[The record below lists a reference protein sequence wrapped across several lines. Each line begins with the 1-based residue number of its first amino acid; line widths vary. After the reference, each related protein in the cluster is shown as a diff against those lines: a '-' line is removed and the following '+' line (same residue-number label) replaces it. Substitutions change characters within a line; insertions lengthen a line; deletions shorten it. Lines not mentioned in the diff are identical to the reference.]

1 MFDFCERRV
10 NREVS
15 QLHLSR
21 FKIVIVRDAFIAVR
35 VGVGL
40 IPARDCVYG
49 TELPR
54 RRRSFPWRNP

>member
-15 QLHLSR
+15 H

-40 IPARDCVYG
+40 IPARECVYG

-54 RRRSFPWRNP
+54 RR

>member
-10 NREVS
+10 NREAS
-15 QLHLSR
+15 H

-40 IPARDCVYG
+40 IPARD
-49 TELPR
+49 
-54 RRRSFPWRNP
+54 

>member
-15 QLHLSR
+15 H